1 MKNMAG
7 RFVFSAVLIA
17 GWAVLTSGMASAQ
30 AGKCSNAITS
40 CGCTIA
46 AEGNYV
52 VESPL
57 SAAQGLTGKQ
67 GCIDISAS
75 NITLDVYFPITGPN
89 FNGDCGGV
97 PPAPHGETATV
108 KSGGGAYTG
117 VGIHVLPGS
126 NDAAI
131 NFYGGEYGTCGW
143 NYGVESEGSNARW
156 SLIPAYYNNVGVLF
170 LNATGSSCSSCFL
183 EQNVTGLEIAGGSE
197 NTIAGGYSIGNEQ
210 YGYWLSGTRENTIS
224 YNNLYE
230 NGIAGLYLG
239 CSTKGNVDPAIPC
252 SVATS
257 ENEVTQTILIENGK
271 YGIATE
277 KGGIG
282 NRYLDN
288 QSGYAGKY
296 DFIDGNGN
304 CIYNEYL
311 DNTYNSK
318 LPKCIQ

>member
-1 MKNMAG
+1 M
-7 RFVFSAVLIA
+7 VF
-17 GWAVLTSGMASAQ
+17 TPGMASAQ
-30 AGKCSNAITS
+30 KGKCSNAITA

-57 SAAQGLTGKQ
+57 SASQGLTAKK

-75 NITLDVYFPITGPN
+75 NITLDVYYPITGPDYY
-89 FNGDCGGV
+89 GDCGYT
-97 PPAPHGETATV
+97 PPPSSGKTAKV
-108 KSGGGAYTG
+108 KAGAYTG

-126 NDAAI
+126 NNAAI
-131 NFYGGEYGTCGW
+131 NFNGEDYGTCGW
-143 NYGVESEGSNARW
+143 NYGAESEGTNARW
-156 SLIPAYYNNVGVLF
+156 NLIPGYDNNVGMLF
-170 LNATGSSCSSCFL
+170 LNATGSSCTSCFF
-183 EQNVTGLEIAGGSE
+183 EDNFTGLEIAGGSQ
-197 NTIAGGYSIGNEQ
+197 NTVAGSYSIGNEQ
-210 YGYWLSGTRENTIS
+210 YGYWLNGTQENTIS
-224 YNNLYE
+224 YNNLYT

-239 CSTKGNVDPAIPC
+239 CSAKGNVNAPIPC
-252 SVATS
+252 TVPTS
-257 ENEVTQTILIENGK
+257 ENEVVQTILVENNK

-296 DFIDGNGN
+296 DIIDGNGN
-304 CIYNEYL
+304 CVYNQYL
-311 DNTYNSK
+311 DNTYIKK

>member
-1 MKNMAG
+1 MKMAG
-7 RFVFSAVLIA
+7 RFVFSAVLVA
-17 GWAVLTSGMASAQ
+17 GWAVLTPGMASAQ

-46 AEGNYV
+46 AEGSYV
-52 VESPL
+52 VEGPL

-75 NITLDVYFPITGPN
+75 NITLDVYYQITGPN
-89 FNGDCGGV
+89 FNGDCAYTPLPTPNGKT
-97 PPAPHGETATV
+97 PKV
-108 KSGGGAYTG
+108 KSGGAAYTG

-126 NDAAI
+126 KNAAI
-131 NFYGGEYGTCGW
+131 TFSEEYGICGW
-143 NYGVESEGSNARW
+143 NYGAESEGSNASW
-156 SLIPAYYNNVGVLF
+156 NLIPAYYNNVGMLF
-170 LNATGSSCSSCFL
+170 LNATGSSCTSCLF
-183 EQNVTGLEIAGGSE
+183 EGNITGLEIAGGSQ
-197 NTIAGGYSIGNEQ
+197 NTIAGGYSLGNEQ
-210 YGYWLSGTRENTIS
+210 YGYWLNGTQENTIS
-224 YNNLYE
+224 YNNLYV

-239 CSTKGNVDPAIPC
+239 CSTKGNVNPAIPC

-304 CIYNEYL
+304 CVYNEYL
-311 DNTYNSK
+311 DNTYNTK